1 MTDLNLQA
9 VAAAAA
15 IGLVIAALY
24 GPLRRRPLARKAR
37 WSVVAVALWFGAVW
51 WWHGDVDLAP
61 PEASIGKALLV
72 FLACHAALQLID
84 LAIWDFVLGR
94 RPVGGRRVSRLVMH
108 VLGALA
114 LLGAAM
120 LALVNQFP
128 EQARGILVTSTVV
141 SAILGLAL
149 QDVLGN
155 VIGGLSL
162 EFESPFRIGD
172 WVTIGGHTGEVV
184 GINWRT
190 TTLLTRS
197 HHLVYITN
205 GAASKAEIINHHRP
219 TPVEACDLYVGVAYD
234 HAPGEVREVL
244 RAALGAT
251 PGMAPDP
258 PPNVFVH
265 DYGDFAIQYRLRIW
279 YDDHWALPRIK
290 DDALTRVWY
299 HLRRS
304 GMGIPFP
311 IRDVRLRTVADDA
324 AERAAAAERDAV
336 AAALAPVPLLRALDA
351 GQLATLAA
359 ASRRVTFGA
368 GETLV
373 RQGDAA
379 GPLYVIARGRVRVD
393 VAPDDGAPVT
403 VAHRGVGD
411 HFGELSVLTGEPRSA
426 SVVAEDETTVVAVDH
441 DAFAAVLRADPGVA
455 ERLARTVAERAEE
468 TGASLAAARAA
479 AETPRAGAFESLL
492 AKIRSVFGLG

>member
-37 WSVVAVALWFGAVW
+37 WSVVAVVVWLGAVW
-51 WWHGDVDLAP
+51 AWHGNVDLTP

-84 LAIWDFVLGR
+84 LAVWDFALGR

-141 SAILGLAL
+141 SAVLGLAL

-162 EFESPFRIGD
+162 EFEAPFRIGD
-172 WVTIGGHTGEVV
+172 WVTIAGHTGEVV

-190 TTLLTRS
+190 TTIKTRA
-197 HHLVYITN
+197 HHLVYVTN
-205 GAASKAEIINHHRP
+205 GAVSKTEIINHHRP
-219 TPVEACDLYVGVAYD
+219 TPVEACDLFVGVAYD
-234 HAPGEVREVL
+234 HAPGDVREVL
-244 RAALGAT
+244 RAALVAT
-251 PGMAPDP
+251 PGTAPEP
-258 PPNVFVH
+258 PPQVFVH
-265 DYGDFAIQYRLRIW
+265 DYGDFAIAYRLRIW
-279 YDDHWALPRIK
+279 YDDHWALPRLK
-290 DDALTRVWY
+290 DAALTRVWY

-311 IRDVRLRTVADDA
+311 IRDVRLRAVASDA
-324 AERAAAAERDAV
+324 AEQAAAAERDAV
-336 AAALAPVPLLRALDA
+336 AAALAPVPLLRALDEN
-351 GQLATLAA
+351 QLATLAS
-359 ASRRVTFGA
+359 ASRRVTFSA
-368 GETLV
+368 GEALV
-373 RQGDAA
+373 QQGDAA

-393 VAPDDGAPVT
+393 VAPEGGAPVT
-403 VAHRGVGD
+403 VAERGEGD

-426 SVVAEDETTVVAVDH
+426 TVIAEVETTVVEVDH
-441 DAFAAVLRADPGVA
+441 DAFAEVLQADPTVA

-468 TGASLAAARAA
+468 TGASLAAARASA
-479 AETPRAGAFESLL
+479 GTVRTGAFETLL
-492 AKIRSVFGLG
+492 GKIRSVFGLG